1 MGLALSLKDGSLN
14 LSNAWTRQLSETITG
29 NVSFPF
35 CILLICLLPTCIN
48 FLLIFVFQIQ
58 LELGSDTSIA
68 VGWQKKDQKISA
80 AAEIK
85 VVLAIF
91 FSSSLLILTFLYIL
105 LANVSLPQ
113 FVERL
118 LLERKTHK

>member
-29 NVSFPF
+29 NVSFLF

-80 AAEIK
+80 AAEFK